1 MSPLA
6 AFPAL
11 SQTTAMRNRLLSLG
25 VLAWLG
31 AVTSVALEQETRPS
45 VPAIAGF
52 ACLAAWVV
60 LFVWHT
66 QSRHA
71 PQWRPWFIAL
81 VFSQGALALG
91 AFYLL
96 REAMVPILL
105 VVVAAQLPGYVGTRQ
120 AAAWVLVASVAVYA
134 MAIPYGPGQALALAI
149 AFFAFQCFALLL
161 AATLLQAE
169 QSRAELAE
177 INSQLLTTQVL
188 LQESVRD
195 GERLRIA
202 RELHDLIGHKLTA
215 LQLNLQVAART
226 AGSREIET
234 ARDIAVGIL
243 SDIRNVVAYVP
254 ATSGVPLAAALHELA
269 RSFPASL
276 VHVQASPAARI
287 DDLDLAQHILRC
299 AQEATSNAIR
309 HGRAT
314 RIDISLESR
323 DGELVLAVIDNGAGL
338 GDAAPGFGLS
348 SIEARV
354 RELGGRF
361 TLGAGASGGTA
372 LRIAIPAQPG

>member
-1 MSPLA
+1 
-6 AFPAL
+6 
-11 SQTTAMRNRLLSLG
+11 MRNRLLGLG
-25 VLAWLG
+25 VLAWLA
-31 AVTSVALEQETRPS
+31 AVTSVALEQESAPS
-45 VPAIAGF
+45 GSAIGGF

-66 QSRHA
+66 QTRHSLH
-71 PQWRPWFIAL
+71 RRRWFLAL
-81 VFSQGALALG
+81 VFAQGALALL

-105 VVVAAQLPGYVGTRQ
+105 VVVAAQLPGYVSTRQ

-134 MAIPYGPGQALALAI
+134 MAIPYGQGQALALAI

-169 QSRAELAE
+169 ESRSELAA
-177 INSQLLTTQVL
+177 INAQLLTTQVL

-226 AGSREIET
+226 PGSREVET
-234 ARDIAVGIL
+234 ARDIAGGIL

-254 ATSGVPLAAALHELA
+254 ATSGVPLASALHELA

-276 VHVQASPAARI
+276 VHVRASPEVRI

-309 HGRAT
+309 HGHAT
-314 RIDISLESR
+314 RIDISLDRR

-338 GDAAPGFGLS
+338 GGAAPGFGLS

-361 TLGAGASGGTA
+361 TLGAGGSGGTA
-372 LRIAIPAQPG
+372 LRISIPAQPA

>member
-1 MSPLA
+1 
-6 AFPAL
+6 
-11 SQTTAMRNRLLSLG
+11 MRNRLLGLG
-25 VLAWLG
+25 VLAWLA
-31 AVTSVALEQETRPS
+31 AVTSVALEQEAM
-45 VPAIAGF
+45 PAGAAIGGF
-52 ACLAAWVV
+52 ACLAVWVV

-66 QSRHA
+66 QWRHSLQRR
-71 PQWRPWFIAL
+71 QWPLWL
-81 VFSQGALALG
+81 VLAQGALALG

-105 VVVAAQLPGYVGTRQ
+105 VVVAAQLPGYVSTRL
-120 AAAWVLVASVAVYA
+120 AAGWVFVASVAVYA

-149 AFFAFQCFALLL
+149 AFFAFQCFSLLL

-169 QSRAELAE
+169 QARAELGT
-177 INSQLLTTQVL
+177 INAQLLTTQVL

-226 AGSREIET
+226 AGSREIDT
-234 ARDIAVGIL
+234 ARDIAGGIL

-254 ATSGVPLAAALHELA
+254 AISGVPLAAALYELA

-276 VHVQASPAARI
+276 VHVQAAPEVRI

-314 RIDISLESR
+314 RIDISLDR
-323 DGELVLAVIDNGAGL
+323 QDGDLVLAVIDNGAGL
-338 GDAAPGFGLS
+338 GAAAPGFGLS

-361 TLGAGASGGTA
+361 TLGAGGSGGTA
-372 LRIAIPAQPG
+372 LRISVPAQPA